1 MGCITRKWP
10 DILKTGRYKVKLC
23 ARPYNSQPA
32 LLCSLSCPP
41 SVWGYKLQIGSHTL
55 WGAFLWITGTGGPMA
70 IFHSSPFMEMTESL
84 TATPG
89 CHVKMKQK
97 QLAGEARDV

>member
-1 MGCITRKWP
+1 
-10 DILKTGRYKVKLC
+10 
-23 ARPYNSQPA
+23 
-32 LLCSLSCPP
+32 
-41 SVWGYKLQIGSHTL
+41 
-55 WGAFLWITGTGGPMA
+55 MA

-97 QLAGEARDV
+97 QVAGEASDKDPAHRLPFLLPYLKSCMISFIKNGHQELRCL